1 MACLYQLPTDVD
13 FRVMLTFVEFYAT
26 LMGFVN
32 FKLYHSLN
40 LKYPPQVL
48 ESHMMI
54 TWHRMINWMTALHS
68 YIPYVYSIYNMEHI
82 GDCPELETVMLHAF
96 TAALCCIAELLWRVV
111 LHRYKIWTQLC
122 GQICTT
128 KWHLISIWNCHIC
141 FQMSQKPF
149 WLLLQIEGL
158 SPPPT
163 ADSIPSQ
170 VPDADTLFS
179 AEEEDHREVGGT
191 HVVTWPTPPPL
202 LIGCFPAPI
211 RSVHGGNSN
220 WYSFKYGV
228 AYSVGCQPPRSSTH
242 TSFLPQC

>member
-122 GQICTT
+122 GQIILRNDTWFLSET
-128 KWHLISIWNCHIC
+128 AIYVSRWVRNLFDFSSRSRASLLPPLQIPSPLR
-141 FQMSQKPF
+141 FQMQ
-149 WLLLQIEGL
+149 
-158 SPPPT
+158 
-163 ADSIPSQ
+163 
-170 VPDADTLFS
+170 
-179 AEEEDHREVGGT
+179 T
-191 HVVTWPTPPPL
+191 H
-202 LIGCFPAPI
+202 C
-211 RSVHGGNSN
+211 SVQR
-220 WYSFKYGV
+220 K
-228 AYSVGCQPPRSSTH
+228 RT
-242 TSFLPQC
+242 TER